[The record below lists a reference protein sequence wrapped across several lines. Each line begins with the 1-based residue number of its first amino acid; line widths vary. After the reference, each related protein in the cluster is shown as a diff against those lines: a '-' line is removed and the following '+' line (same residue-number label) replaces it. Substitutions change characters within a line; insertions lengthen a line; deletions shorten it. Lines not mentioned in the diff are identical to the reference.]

1 MKRFKFTAIIIIFS
15 MVLTL
20 VGAGTTLKE
29 AVSVDG
35 TVSFVTGDL
44 HIIRPA
50 ESDNGVELSSKLYK
64 ALKNSSSAA
73 ITLADDTSK
82 EHTKEII
89 IGESDRA
96 ETAYAYSL
104 LAQQG
109 GGLDNDYI
117 ICELTGD
124 SKQFVQM
131 FKSYI
136 TGDGNVDLVDVAK
149 LERYLASWN
158 RYDFLNLNLTAGDMN
173 DDGFITTEDLL
184 ILKKMLAGH
193 GGFWGDGSTDPDVGG
208 DDGENGEW
216 TLGHNCRKFKNLCI

>member
-35 TVSFVTGDL
+35 TVSFVTCDL

-64 ALKNSSSAA
+64 ALKKISSAA

-96 ETAYAYSL
+96 ETTYAYSL

-109 GGLDNDYI
+109 GDADDDYI
-117 ICELTGD
+117 ICELNGD

-131 FKSYI
+131 FKSYNKE
-136 TGDGNVDLVDVAK
+136 GNV
-149 LERYLASWN
+149 
-158 RYDFLNLNLTAGDMN
+158 T
-173 DDGFITTEDLL
+173 
-184 ILKKMLAGH
+184 
-193 GGFWGDGSTDPDVGG
+193 GDGSTDPYVGG